1 MSRALFVSLVA
12 TRDPIFWGMLANRPA
27 LVNGEF
33 PLPTTPGFGWVLDED
48 FIDQYRTDTK

>member
-1 MSRALFVSLVA
+1 MSLVA

-33 PLPTTPGFGWVLDED
+33 PLPTTAGFGWVLDED